1 MSREFKLD
9 TTAFMQTAVRF
20 LANSKRNALT
30 VLKDQAKGVLKE
42 VIAITPPGAA
52 NVSPGKA
59 RSRGAAQVKA
69 DILKVVRGVK
79 PDRAQE
85 TRIHPLVQAR
95 RIRGRVPVA
104 VEPRITV
111 PSDQLKAYI
120 KARQQRVGFLASG
133 WNMAAAKLG
142 FKPPAWVWRHQAPGA
157 VDIRVSDKDILI
169 RATNQV
175 HYASQISRL
184 RDRLQQALNM
194 QRQKMERQLKAFF
207 EKAGRKAGFK

>member
-9 TTAFMQTAVRF
+9 TTAFMQTAARF
-20 LANSKRNALT
+20 LANSKRDALA

-42 VIAITPPGAA
+42 VIAITPPGSA

-59 RSRGAAQVKA
+59 RSRGAARVKA

-79 PDRAQE
+79 PERAEE

-104 VEPRITV
+104 VEPRVTV
-111 PSDQLKAYI
+111 PAELLKTYL

-133 WNMAAAKLG
+133 WNVAAAKLG
-142 FKPPAWVWRHQAPGA
+142 FKPPPWVWRHQAPGA
-157 VDIRVSDKDILI
+157 VAIRVTDKDIVI

-175 HYASQISRL
+175 RYASQISNL
-184 RDRLQQALNM
+184 RNRLQQALNM
-194 QRQKMERQLKAFF
+194 QRNKMERQLKAFF
-207 EKAGRKAGFK
+207 ERAGKQAGFR